1 MYRRTAQIDRL
12 GDLCCSHAYPPFL
25 FHNRMQW
32 VQRSDIYV
40 SLEAYFPPPPP
51 LYYIASLSLSLSWQ
65 RLIWQCSSAR
75 KELARPVC

>member
-25 FHNRMQW
+25 FHNRIQW

-51 LYYIASLSLSLSWQ
+51 LYYIASLSLSLVATSHLAMQ
-65 RLIWQCSSAR
+65 QC
-75 KELARPVC
+75 KERAC